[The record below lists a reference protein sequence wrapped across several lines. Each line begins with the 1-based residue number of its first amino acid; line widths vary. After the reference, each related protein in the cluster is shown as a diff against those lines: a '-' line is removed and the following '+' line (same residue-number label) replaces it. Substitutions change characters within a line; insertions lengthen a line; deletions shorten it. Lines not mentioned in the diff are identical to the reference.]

1 MGHHKLLFG
10 PLILVAAVV
19 VLSGCAT
26 MVDSAPHLTI
36 DALVARSKQGETTQ
50 SLLASLRASRE
61 RFSLSGSDY
70 ALLKERGLPAAVLD
84 ELQNRELQAA
94 RDGQWRNSQFYGDHW
109 GSPWF
114 PFGNYYRYIYV
125 PSPPTP
131 MPKPK

>member
-1 MGHHKLLFG
+1 MCYHKLLFG
-10 PLILVAAVV
+10 PLLLVAAVV

-26 MVDSAPHLTI
+26 MVNSAPPLTI

-94 RDGQWRNSQFYGDHW
+94 RDDQWRNDRFYG
-109 GSPWF
+109 GPWF
-114 PFGNYYRYIYV
+114 PFGNYSRYIYV
-125 PSPPTP
+125 PYRQPP